1 MKKIVF
7 LGCENS
13 HADSFL
19 RFMSESDE
27 YKDIEVLGVYSDE
40 RDSAVNLGEKY
51 GVPVLNSYDECV
63 GKVDGVVVT
72 ARHGI
77 KHYEFARPYM
87 DECKVM
93 FIDKP
98 ITTDVGEIKAF
109 MGDLVSK
116 NVRVSGGSSLIHDDA
131 VIELKA
137 DRESDAYG
145 KTVGGM
151 VCAPIQANS
160 TYGGFY
166 FYAQHLTE
174 MVLEIFGR
182 YPKSVKVYKQPGT
195 YTAVFRYDG
204 YDVTGIFVEG
214 GYTCYYS
221 ARITA
226 QKSKGI
232 NSVLDA
238 ANPLFK
244 REWDEFCELLRGGEQ
259 KKSYE
264 DFFAP
269 VYVMDAIVRSIDS
282 DEEEQIVYE
291 Y

>member
-1 MKKIVF
+1 MKKIIF

-13 HADSFL
+13 HADTFL
-19 RFMSESDE
+19 NYIKESDA
-27 YKDIEVLGVYSDE
+27 YADIEVLGVYSEE
-40 RDSAVNLGEKY
+40 RDSAERLAQKY
-51 GVPVLNSYDECV
+51 GVPVLDAYDALV

-98 ITTDVGEIKAF
+98 ITTDANEVKKF
-109 MGDLVSK
+109 LFDLK
-116 NVRVSGGSSLIHDDA
+116 EKGVRITGGSSLIHDDS

-137 DRESDAYG
+137 DRENDVDG

-160 TYGGFY
+160 PYGGFY

-174 MVLEIFGR
+174 MVMEIFGR
-182 YPKSVKVYKQPGT
+182 YPLSVKVFQSENK
-195 YTAVFRYDG
+195 YTAIFRYKD
-204 YDVTGIFVEG
+204 YDVTGLFVEG
-214 GYTCYYS
+214 GYGCYYC
-221 ARITA
+221 ARVTA
-226 QKSKGI
+226 KSTKGLPCI
-232 NSVLDA
+232 LDS
-238 ANPLFK
+238 ANPLFR
-244 REWDEFCELLRGGEQ
+244 REWERFCALLRGGEQ
-259 KKSYE
+259 QTSYE

-269 VYVMDAIVRSIDS
+269 VFVMDAIVRSIES
-282 DEEEQIVYE
+282 GKEEQIKYDF
-291 Y
+291 